1 MTNIFDFRSK
11 KKKAAPDSGF
21 LKDADDT
28 VKFGP
33 CGRDVTLTGAP
44 HGRLL
49 PHPPFHCRDWNN
61 QELANIYRV
70 KKLLD
75 AAGVH
80 NSLER
85 GLTDEGDP
93 WCVFCTATGDVFIH
107 LCKIDGRY
115 VLDSPNLRAPIS
127 GRDFA
132 DLIAAFS
139 MGALRRT
146 TRASENG
153 RRRVINL
160 QPNGKIFLHPAVLL
174 AALIWSIYLN
184 SEELVMFAP
193 EEGDTGGADELDQVA
208 LVNEAAQAPLSA
220 EEEAEAAL
228 FMQPTAL
235 TAEHPAGARSSEDL
249 REGLSWKE
257 TALKSAAMLAP
268 APIAVGLSSIAIAL
282 GLMNEGH
289 FRAETEIESAGLDIG
304 HREEESEGSE
314 ISNGAKAG
322 ADRPHQVDLAALLEA
337 TFDHATPEGA
347 VRADLEADLEADV
360 SPGLLLP
367 AALLQPQ
374 LTDFVLELAAV
385 TEDSWIEED
394 AAPKTSGSP
403 GDLVGTTSQ
412 RSEKAPEAKSQEKVA
427 EAVELAP
434 PTAPPPAPS
443 FDYASLFSLKSSF
456 NANFK
461 TFDIAGITVEATF
474 DIEKTD
480 LLTSDLIKSPSVA
493 ETIQDRTAAD
503 SGLSE
508 EDSIDLAGAASDRYE
523 PASLALS
530 PFELI
535 DLKAQRFINFMLS
548 REEDLEIFA
557 FNQELVLIDFAAFQ
571 GSPGETYSKSWSL
584 ADGGVVSTVGLRADF
599 VEFDLIA

>member
-11 KKKAAPDSGF
+11 KKKAAFNSGF

-28 VKFGP
+28 VKFDP
-33 CGRDVTLTGAP
+33 NGRDVTLTIGP
-44 HGRLL
+44 SK
-49 PHPPFHCRDWNN
+49 PVPPFHCRDWSN

-146 TRASENG
+146 TRTLENG

-160 QPNGKIFLHPAVLL
+160 KPNGKVFLHPAVLL

-184 SEELVMFAP
+184 SEDLVMFAP
-193 EEGDTGGADELDQVA
+193 EDGDQSDADGLDQIA
-208 LVNEAAQAPLSA
+208 LVNDAAQAPLDVQ
-220 EEEAEAAL
+220 EEAEAFL
-228 FMQPTAL
+228 FMQPVATMG
-235 TAEHPAGARSSEDL
+235 EHPAGARSSDEL
-249 REGLSWKE
+249 REGLTWKE
-257 TALKSAAMLAP
+257 TAFKSAAVLAP

-289 FRAETEIESAGLDIG
+289 FRAEPEVKSAELDSG
-304 HREEESEGSE
+304 QGEKEADSREAEGAT
-314 ISNGAKAG
+314 NNVD

-337 TFDHATPEGA
+337 NFEHATPDGES
-347 VRADLEADLEADV
+347 RATLEADLLADV
-360 SPGLLLP
+360 APGLLSP
-367 AALLQPQ
+367 TALLQPQ
-374 LTDFVLELAAV
+374 LTDYVLKLAAV
-385 TEDSWIEED
+385 TDDRWIEEE
-394 AAPKTSGSP
+394 ASPKASGSP
-403 GDLVGTTSQ
+403 GDLVGASGN
-412 RSEKAPEAKSQEKVA
+412 RAEKAPETKPQEKII

-434 PTAPPPAPS
+434 PTAKPSLPS
-443 FDYASLFSLKSSF
+443 FDYASLFTLKSSF
-456 NANFK
+456 NASFK
-461 TFDIAGITVEATF
+461 TFDIAGVTVEATF
-474 DIEKTD
+474 DIEEADIFTSE
-480 LLTSDLIKSPSVA
+480 LLKSPTIA
-493 ETIQDRTAAD
+493 ETIQEKASGSQID
-503 SGLSE
+503 SFFE
-508 EDSIDLAGAASDRYE
+508 EDSIDLATTDEDRYE
-523 PASLALS
+523 PVSVALS
-530 PFELI
+530 PFEMI

-548 REEDLEIFA
+548 REDDLEIFA

-584 ADGGVVSTVGLRADF
+584 ADGSIVSTVGLKTDF